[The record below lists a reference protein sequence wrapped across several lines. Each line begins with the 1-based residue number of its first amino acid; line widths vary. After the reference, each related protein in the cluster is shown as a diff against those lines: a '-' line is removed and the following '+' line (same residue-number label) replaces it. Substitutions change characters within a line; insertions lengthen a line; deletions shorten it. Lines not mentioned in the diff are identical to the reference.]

1 MVRSFAK
8 VMVLF
13 FFLNP
18 QECGVKQP
26 QKVACSASQILYSHR
41 DPRHHQKGH
50 SLEDVKLHRGVQS
63 SRTAAMAHTYPCEY
77 GSWGPL

>member
-41 DPRHHQKGH
+41 DP
-50 SLEDVKLHRGVQS
+50 S
-63 SRTAAMAHTYPCEY
+63 SEGAFFGGR
-77 GSWGPL
+77 